1 LSLFFYLLTFTINLC
16 PHWRKRW
23 DSW

>member
-1 LSLFFYLLTFTINLC
+1 VSLFFYLFTFTTNLC

-23 DSW
+23 YS